1 MNNKV
6 ILCGFFFLAVI
17 IGGCT
22 EKQLTED
29 DFKIISLEYASFD
42 SEANSGTIKL
52 VVDTK
57 VDNIRISASSEGK
70 SCVNECTNAGECIIT
85 SCRSA
90 DGGKFHTSFGISD
103 INKDH
108 KFNICITRGNSACK
122 EILLPAYE
130 QS

>member
-1 MNNKV
+1 MKNKS

-29 DFKIISLEYASFD
+29 DFEIISLEYASFD

-57 VDNIRISASSEGK
+57 VDNVRISASSEGK
-70 SCVNECTNAGECIIT
+70 SCVNECTTVGECIIE

-90 DGGKFHTSFGISD
+90 DGGKFYTSFIIGD
-103 INKDH
+103 VNKDH
-108 KFNICITRGNSACK
+108 NFNICIARGNLVCK